1 VSASAS
7 TEQPSLEDFTAEADK
22 YLSER
27 YPKARRGEKKQF
39 VWGEGSDE
47 VKVFQEPDM
56 DAEAEA
62 MPAIRDWRAGLW
74 ENGYGW
80 ITGPTEYGGAGL
92 PGAYQR
98 AFEQLVRGFDV
109 PGDGS
114 LTVSLGMIA
123 PTILKHGSEEQ
134 KKHYLPK
141 MFAGELISC
150 QLFSEPG
157 AGSDLASLS
166 CKAVRTDEG
175 PAGSGPGWRITGQKV
190 WTSGAHLADIGEII
204 CRTADEPRHRNLT
217 AFLVD
222 MHADG
227 VEVRPLRQMTGGSSF
242 NEVFLDDV
250 YVPDSARL
258 DEEGAGWKVALT
270 TLANERSAMGHS
282 AFGGA
287 GILST
292 ERLAELL
299 RHAGKDT
306 DPVVRRAFGE
316 LLVKLRAARYT
327 QQVMGARAKAGDAPG
342 PEVALNKI
350 ALSQNMAHLGSFVAD
365 VLGPRAV
372 ADTGEWGTYAWT
384 SVILGA
390 PGYRLGG
397 GTDEILKNMIA
408 QRVLG
413 LPRAQ

>member
-1 VSASAS
+1 VSDPTPEEFA
-7 TEQPSLEDFTAEADK
+7 AEVEE
-22 YLSER
+22 YLAAH
-27 YPKARRGEKKQF
+27 YPKARRQEKRRF

-47 VKVFQEPDM
+47 VRVFQEPDPETEA
-56 DAEAEA
+56 DAL
-62 MPAIRDWRAGLW
+62 PAIRDWRRGLW
-74 ENGYGW
+74 EAGLGW
-80 ITGPTEYGGAGL
+80 ITGPTEYGGRGL
-92 PGAYQR
+92 SGAYQR
-98 AFEQLVRGFDV
+98 VFEKVARGYQV

-114 LTVSLGMIA
+114 LTVSIGMIA
-123 PTILKHGSEEQ
+123 PTILRHGSDEQ
-134 KKHYLPK
+134 KQDYLPK
-141 MFAGELISC
+141 MYAGELIAC

-157 AGSDLASLS
+157 AGSDLASLR
-166 CKAVRTDEG
+166 CRAVRDG
-175 PAGSGPGWRITGQKV
+175 DGWRLTGQKV
-190 WTSGAHLADIGEII
+190 WTSGAHLSDIGEII

-222 MHADG
+222 MHAEG
-227 VEVRPLRQMTGGSSF
+227 VAVRPLRQMTGGASF

-258 DEEGAGWKVALT
+258 DDEGNGWKVALT
-270 TLANERSAMGHS
+270 TLANERNSMGDS

-292 ERLAELL
+292 DRLVELV
-299 RHAGKDT
+299 RHAGKAD
-306 DPVVRRAFGE
+306 DPAVRRELGA
-316 LLVKLRAARYT
+316 LLVSLRAARYN
-327 QQVMGARAKAGDAPG
+327 QQVMGARAKAGDTPG
-342 PEVALNKI
+342 AEVALNKI
-350 ALSQNMAHLGSFVAD
+350 ALSDNMARLGRFVSD
-365 VLGPRAV
+365 VLGPRIT

-384 SVILGA
+384 SVLLGA